1 MEYLY
6 EKLVA
11 YGKSDVYPFH
21 MPGHKREALP
31 FINPYKID
39 ITEIDGF
46 DNLHHATGILKELQE
61 RAAKVFKARKTF
73 YLINGSTCGLLAA
86 ISAAT
91 EKGDHILMARNCHK
105 AVYHAAYLRELR
117 VEYLY
122 PVITKAGIQGMI
134 APDEVKRMLRE
145 YPDVKAVVITSP
157 TYDGVVSD
165 VEKIAEIVH
174 EYGIP
179 LIVDEAHGAHFG
191 FSSFFPESAIKKG
204 ADVVVQ
210 SLHKTL
216 PSFTQ
221 TALLHLQ
228 SDRVKENKIKRFLDI
243 YETSSPSYLFMAG
256 MDNCIRMLEEEGETL
271 FANYESLLC
280 EFYQQAENL
289 QQIKLLRKKDFSKK
303 EAFDF
308 DASKLILSVRNKDM
322 TGERLYQT
330 LLHQYHLQM
339 EMASGFYV
347 TAITSIM
354 DRKEGF
360 DRLIHAL
367 LEIDPVLHKK
377 MDQDSDFV
385 EKMYRKNKK
394 VLEIHEAVDKK
405 YESVLLE
412 KSIGKVSGEYVYLY
426 PPGIPILVPGEEISN
441 EIVENISNCE
451 NQNLSVEGLADHTN
465 KRINVVNF

>member
-31 FINPYKID
+31 FRNPYEID

-134 APDEVKRMLRE
+134 APDEVRRMLRE

-367 LEIDPVLHKK
+367 LEIDPMIHN
-377 MDQDSDFV
+377 QRNENENFV
-385 EKMYRKNKK
+385 ENMYRKNEK
-394 VLEIHEAVDKK
+394 VLEIHEAVDKPVT
-405 YESVLLE
+405 SVQLE
-412 KSIGKVSGEYVYLY
+412 DAAGKVSGEYVYLY
-426 PPGIPILVPGEEISN
+426 PPGIPILVPGETITREM
-441 EIVENISNCE
+441 IVNIKNCGI
-451 NQNLSVEGLADHTN
+451 QNLSVEGLCDHTN

>member
-31 FINPYKID
+31 FRNPYEID

-165 VEKIAEIVH
+165 V
-174 EYGIP
+174 
-179 LIVDEAHGAHFG
+179 
-191 FSSFFPESAIKKG
+191 
-204 ADVVVQ
+204 
-210 SLHKTL
+210 
-216 PSFTQ
+216 
-221 TALLHLQ
+221 
-228 SDRVKENKIKRFLDI
+228 
-243 YETSSPSYLFMAG
+243 
-256 MDNCIRMLEEEGETL
+256 
-271 FANYESLLC
+271 
-280 EFYQQAENL
+280 
-289 QQIKLLRKKDFSKK
+289 
-303 EAFDF
+303 
-308 DASKLILSVRNKDM
+308 
-322 TGERLYQT
+322 
-330 LLHQYHLQM
+330 
-339 EMASGFYV
+339 
-347 TAITSIM
+347 
-354 DRKEGF
+354 
-360 DRLIHAL
+360 
-367 LEIDPVLHKK
+367 
-377 MDQDSDFV
+377 
-385 EKMYRKNKK
+385 
-394 VLEIHEAVDKK
+394 
-405 YESVLLE
+405 
-412 KSIGKVSGEYVYLY
+412 
-426 PPGIPILVPGEEISN
+426 
-441 EIVENISNCE
+441 
-451 NQNLSVEGLADHTN
+451 
-465 KRINVVNF
+465 